1 MKMTY
6 SYPVDLIIDYS
17 NNTQYRQCLRNLFKM
32 NSNNYPETKDMD
44 LDDETMDEMS
54 YDGKSATVTMDYILE
69 TTKSIPE
76 IINLY
81 EKTASFMFSTDPNI
95 GLTIMLGYDYLDLFH
110 KLLQKIIAGI
120 PNEELL
126 QTDIYKQLYAKI
138 YK

>member
-1 MKMTY
+1 MTY